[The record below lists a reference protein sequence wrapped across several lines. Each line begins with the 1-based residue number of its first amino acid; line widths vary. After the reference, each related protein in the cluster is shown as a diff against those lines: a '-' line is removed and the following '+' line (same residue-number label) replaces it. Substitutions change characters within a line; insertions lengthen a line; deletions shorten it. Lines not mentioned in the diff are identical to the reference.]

1 MRILKIMLV
10 VGIFALVGHFAPAEA
25 QENPDHAAN
34 KLLVTSTLTWNQYQ
48 ALGEAPEADQYAAR
62 LDLLQ
67 EIAAN
72 LEKIAADY
80 PESSLAV
87 DLVTTGVAG
96 KLSVAEVAAL
106 SDALREKIRCVAAGE
121 GCFGAV
127 IQSVL
132 ALVFATAKTFEN
144 ADARAMALA

>member
-10 VGIFALVGHFAPAEA
+10 VGIFALVGDFAPAEA

-48 ALGEAPEADQYAAR
+48 ALGEVSEADQYAAR

-72 LEKIAADY
+72 LEKIVTDY

-106 SDALREKIRCVAAGE
+106 SDALREKIRCLAAGE

-127 IQSVL
+127 IQSAPVL
-132 ALVFATAKTFEN
+132 ATAKTIEN

>member
-1 MRILKIMLV
+1 MV
-10 VGIFALVGHFAPAEA
+10 ETTA
-25 QENPDHAAN
+25 
-34 KLLVTSTLTWNQYQ
+34 TWNQYQ
-48 ALGEAPEADQYAAR
+48 ALGEAPEAAHYAAR

-72 LEKIAADY
+72 LEKIVTDY

-106 SDALREKIRCVAAGE
+106 SDALREKIRCLAAGE

-127 IQSVL
+127 IQS
-132 ALVFATAKTFEN
+132 ALVLATAKTFEN
-144 ADARAMALA
+144 AYARAMALA